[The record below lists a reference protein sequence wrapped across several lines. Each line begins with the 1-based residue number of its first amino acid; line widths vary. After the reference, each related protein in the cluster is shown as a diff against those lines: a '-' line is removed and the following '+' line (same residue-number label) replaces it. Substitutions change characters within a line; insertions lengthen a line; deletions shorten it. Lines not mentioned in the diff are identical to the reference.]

1 MAERGRPVGGSAS
14 GLRHCRCGLRRHARA
29 RRGRC
34 PPNALP
40 VGVVRLSR
48 ASVLLLRCLVGS
60 TRSPFRCL
68 LAPVSRALGTS
79 LMAVAAA
86 SRAWLVCSALGVRA
100 GCKRSTERAVE
111 KHGAAR
117 RCCAQPECWQS
128 ARRRWDGAW
137 LLVPSVAQGSWGQ
150 HLGAQTR
157 VRVRAEV
164 ADARVVARAPR
175 RVALQSDEG
184 GLRQSRSETCGLAAS
199 TLRCS
204 SVLYCGVLVN
214 LPVAG
219 VVLTYLDYG
228 RWPNQQKK
236 SNAGAVA
243 SRATTSTTTA
253 THARTHLVLCCSIL
267 RPDETSI
274 ACVQP
279 RSRADAL

>member
-60 TRSPFRCL
+60 TRSPFRAPRARLPRSRHVAHGRRSGEPRMARVFGAGRACWVQAEHRARGGKTRRCASL
-68 LAPVSRALGTS
+68 LCPAGVLAECATALGW
-79 LMAVAAA
+79 
-86 SRAWLVCSALGVRA
+86 R
-100 GCKRSTERAVE
+100 
-111 KHGAAR
+111 
-117 RCCAQPECWQS
+117 
-128 ARRRWDGAW
+128 W